1 MPKLKKIE
9 KKAKKDRPRDVEDYA
24 FKSIIISALFSLLC
38 LIISL
43 FFNGELI
50 SITINDNVIWQ
61 LIEILIRV
69 FSILFFFLFMIVII
83 GNYKEL
89 TGKPISWKTLTFVFI
104 LSIIQSFLDL
114 KVFIITL
121 IGLIFLTIYLY
132 LIQ

>member
-1 MPKLKKIE
+1 MPKLRKSQN
-9 KKAKKDRPRDVEDYA
+9 KAKKNQTRNVEDYA
-24 FKSIIISALFSLLC
+24 FKSIIISAILSGLC
-38 LIISL
+38 LTISL

-50 SITINDNVIWQ
+50 SIAFTDNVIWQ

-89 TGKPISWKTLTFVFI
+89 TGKPITWKTLTLIFI
-104 LSIIQSFLDL
+104 LSIIQSILDL

-121 IGLIFLTIYLY
+121 IGLILIIVYLY
-132 LIQ
+132 LTQ